1 MRHQDLIA
9 GRRTALNDQRDAAIG
24 YRALALVPGRKP
36 NAIDGDLDCLAFS
49 LEDEVI
55 GSLKGPLERCFRED
69 GRLAVPRA
77 NQPQDIRSHQKDR
90 VKPSQT
96 LHANADPCL
105 FGKMDGERRLDP
117 IIAPLPAAMN
127 DHAFAAVL

>member
-1 MRHQDLIA
+1 MRRHQDLIA

-49 LEDEVI
+49 REDEVI

-69 GRLAVPRA
+69 RRFAVPRA
-77 NQPQDIRSHQKDR
+77 NQPQDIRSHEKDR

-96 LHANADPCL
+96 LHANADL
-105 FGKMDGERRLDP
+105 LLVRQDGR
-117 IIAPLPAAMN
+117 
-127 DHAFAAVL
+127 